1 MCKAEPETHQHL
13 FFACSVANVI
23 WQRLL
28 QWMSITRSSA
38 GWTEE
43 IEWAKLHANRKS
55 IQDEVYRMTLAAAL
69 YYIWQD
75 HRIFQQ
81 KERSIEEIIKEII
94 QEIHCRSSMNPRL
107 ASAMHKLNFYP

>member
-43 IEWAKLHANRKS
+43 IEWATLHANRKS

-69 YYIWQD
+69 YYIWQERN

-81 KERSIEEIIKEII
+81 KERSIEEIIKQII
-94 QEIHCRSSMNPRL
+94 
-107 ASAMHKLNFYP
+107 